1 LVADR
6 VLIVDDNHSF
16 LEAARMLL
24 EREGLTVTA
33 VVSST
38 AEALRSAEAS
48 PPDVI
53 LVDISLG
60 EESGLDLA
68 RRLAEADGGRE
79 GTTVILISTHSQAD
93 FADVIAESSAA
104 GFLPKAELSA
114 AAIRRIVE
122 GGSS

>member
-1 LVADR
+1 VADR

-33 VVSST
+33 VASST

-68 RRLAEADGGRE
+68 RRLAEADGRRE
-79 GTTVILISTHSQAD
+79 GPTVILISTHTQAD
-93 FADVIAESSAA
+93 FADVIAESPAA

>member
-1 LVADR
+1 MADR

-60 EESGLDLA
+60 EESGFDLA
-68 RRLAEADGGRE
+68 RRLAEADSGRE
-79 GTTVILISTHSQAD
+79 GPTVILISTHTQAD

>member
-1 LVADR
+1 VADR

-60 EESGLDLA
+60 EESGFDLA
-68 RRLAEADGGRE
+68 RRLAENGGRE
-79 GTTVILISTHSQAD
+79 GPTVILISTHSQAD

-122 GGSS
+122 GSSS

>member
-1 LVADR
+1 MADR

-33 VVSST
+33 VASST

-53 LVDISLG
+53 LVDIFLG
-60 EESGLDLA
+60 KESGLDLA
-68 RRLAEADGGRE
+68 RRFAEADGGHE
-79 GTTVILISTHSQAD
+79 GPTVILISTHAQAD
-93 FADVIAESSAA
+93 FADVIAESAAA

-114 AAIRRIVE
+114 AAIHRIVE

>member
-1 LVADR
+1 VADR

-33 VVSST
+33 VASST

-79 GTTVILISTHSQAD
+79 GTTVILISTHTQAD

>member
-1 LVADR
+1 MADR

-60 EESGLDLA
+60 EESGFDLA

-79 GTTVILISTHSQAD
+79 GPTVILISTHAQAD

-114 AAIRRIVE
+114 AAIHRIVE

>member
-1 LVADR
+1 MAAR

-16 LEAARMLL
+16 LGAARMLL

-33 VVSST
+33 VASST
-38 AEALRSAEAS
+38 AEALQAVEVS

-68 RRLAEADGGRE
+68 RRLAEADDGRE
-79 GTTVILISTHSQAD
+79 RATVILISTYTRAD

-114 AAIRRIVE
+114 DAIRRIVE
-122 GGSS
+122 DGSS

>member
-1 LVADR
+1 MAER

-79 GTTVILISTHSQAD
+79 GTTVILISTHAQAD

>member
-1 LVADR
+1 MADR

-33 VVSST
+33 VAST
-38 AEALRSAEAS
+38 AEALRSAQAS

-53 LVDISLG
+53 LVDIFLG
-60 EESGLDLA
+60 EESGFDLA

-79 GTTVILISTHSQAD
+79 GPAVILISTHTQAD

>member
-1 LVADR
+1 MADR

-33 VVSST
+33 VASST

-68 RRLAEADGGRE
+68 RRLAEADGRRE
-79 GTTVILISTHSQAD
+79 GPTVILISTHTQAD
-93 FADVIAESSAA
+93 FADVIAESPAA

>member
-1 LVADR
+1 VAAR

-16 LEAARMLL
+16 LGAARMLL

-33 VVSST
+33 VASST
-38 AEALRSAEAS
+38 AEALQAVEVS

-68 RRLAEADGGRE
+68 RRLAESDDGRE
-79 GTTVILISTHSQAD
+79 GATVILISTHAQAD

-114 AAIRRIVE
+114 DAIRRIVE
-122 GGSS
+122 DSSS

>member
-1 LVADR
+1 MADR

-68 RRLAEADGGRE
+68 RRLAEVDGGCE
-79 GTTVILISTHSQAD
+79 GTTVILISTHTQAD

-114 AAIRRIVE
+114 AAIHRIVE

>member
-1 LVADR
+1 MADR

-38 AEALRSAEAS
+38 AEALRSVEAS

-60 EESGLDLA
+60 EENGLDLA

-79 GTTVILISTHSQAD
+79 GTTVILISTHTQAD

>member
-1 LVADR
+1 MTTTHFSRRPACSSSGR
-6 VLIVDDNHSF
+6 GS
-16 LEAARMLL
+16 RS
-24 EREGLTVTA
+24 RPWP
-33 VVSST
+33 SST

-79 GTTVILISTHSQAD
+79 GTTVILISTHTQAD

>member
-1 LVADR
+1 VADR

-68 RRLAEADGGRE
+68 RRLAEVDGGRE
-79 GTTVILISTHSQAD
+79 GTTVILISTHTQAD

>member
-1 LVADR
+1 VDR
-6 VLIVDDNHSF
+6 VLIVDDNHPF

-33 VVSST
+33 VASST

-48 PPDVI
+48 PPDVV
-53 LVDISLG
+53 LVDVALG

-68 RRLAEADGGRE
+68 RRLADADGRE
-79 GTTVILISTHSQAD
+79 GPTVILISTHTQAD

>member
-1 LVADR
+1 MADR

-68 RRLAEADGGRE
+68 RRLAEVDGGRE
-79 GTTVILISTHSQAD
+79 GTTVILISTHTQAD

-104 GFLPKAELSA
+104 GFLPKDELSA

>member
-1 LVADR
+1 
-6 VLIVDDNHSF
+6 
-16 LEAARMLL
+16 MLL

-33 VVSST
+33 VASST

-68 RRLAEADGGRE
+68 RRLAEVDGGRE
-79 GTTVILISTHSQAD
+79 GTTVILISTHTQAD

-122 GGSS
+122 RGSS

>member
-1 LVADR
+1 VADR

-33 VVSST
+33 VASST

-79 GTTVILISTHSQAD
+79 GTTVILISTHTQAD

-114 AAIRRIVE
+114 AAIRRVVE

>member
-1 LVADR
+1 MADR

-68 RRLAEADGGRE
+68 RRLAEVDGGRE
-79 GTTVILISTHSQAD
+79 GTTVILISTHTQAD

>member
-1 LVADR
+1 MADR

-33 VVSST
+33 VAST

-53 LVDISLG
+53 LVDIFLG
-60 EESGLDLA
+60 KESGLDLA
-68 RRLAEADGGRE
+68 RRFAEADGGHE
-79 GTTVILISTHSQAD
+79 GPTVILISTHTQAD

>member
-1 LVADR
+1 MAAR
-6 VLIVDDNHSF
+6 VLIVDDNRSF

-33 VVSST
+33 VVSSS

-68 RRLAEADGGRE
+68 RRFAEADGGME
-79 GTTVILISTHSQAD
+79 GPTVILISTHTQAD
-93 FADVIAESSAA
+93 FEDVIAESSAA
-104 GFLPKAELSA
+104 GFLPKADLSA
-114 AAIRRIVE
+114 ASIRRIVE
-122 GGSS
+122 GGPS